1 MNIPG
6 VAQLQNVIAANA
18 GGFLGHWTVLDHD
31 TQLSVVSFDSFYQF
45 GYNKQT
51 AISQYPI
58 ENGSF
63 ATYNKQNSPFS
74 LTVTLIKNG
83 LNLPFQKR
91 DFVSKLQEYCDKPLL
106 VDVVTTSGTYLSCT
120 LGGLQFHNAPEENSD
135 MIMADLTISEVRLL
149 FLNDVNSKKIKNAFT
164 REKQGF
170 KAMNK
175 LSLLDLSETGNIGIG
190 L

>member
-1 MNIPG
+1 MKIPG
-6 VAQLQNVIAANA
+6 VTQLLNVIAANA

-31 TQLSVVSFDSFYQF
+31 TQLAVVSFDSFYQF

-83 LNLPFQKR
+83 LNFPFQKR
-91 DFVSKLQEYCDKPLL
+91 DFVNKLQEYCDKPLL
-106 VDVVTTSGTYLSCT
+106 VDVVTTSGTYLSCS
-120 LGGLQFHNAPEENSD
+120 LGGLQFHNTPEENSD
-135 MIMADLTISEVRLL
+135 MIMADLTISEVRFLL
-149 FLNDVNSKKIKNAFT
+149 DGETVAPKTLNIST
-164 REKQGF
+164 RIKQGF
-170 KAMNK
+170 KSMV
-175 LSLLDLSETGNIGIG
+175 G